1 MKAFDDVFADLV
13 NGVKARSVISG
24 GFRAGASFA
33 LKFPPPARGR
43 LKFFGVAE
51 GSCEIA
57 VGDAPGVTFATG
69 DVVILSAPR
78 PYTMTS
84 GAKTAMVDAK
94 RQFSG
99 AAGSIM
105 QVGDGDRFLVLGG
118 HIEASLAGVADVLP
132 PVLHLR
138 AGSSHARTLRWLLGQ
153 LVEEAETQTLGASLA
168 SSQLAQMMFVQLLR
182 AHLDGGEVAGWLR
195 ALTDAHLAPALRL
208 MQSQPSRG
216 WKLEELAKAAA
227 MSRTTFAAR
236 FKSVAGLSPLAF
248 LTEWRM
254 HLAQRALREGDAS
267 IAELAGNLGYASES
281 AFSNAFKRVTGRA
294 PQHYRISSG
303 GPRVARSRAR
313 VATTHR

>member
-1 MKAFDDVFADLV
+1 MHLDDVFADLV
-13 NGVKARSVISG
+13 HGATARSVISG

-33 LKFPPPARGR
+33 LRFPAPVRGR
-43 LKFFGVAE
+43 LKFFGVVE
-51 GSCEIA
+51 GSCELT
-57 VGDAPGVTFATG
+57 VEDAASVTFQAG
-69 DVVILSAPR
+69 DVVILTATR

-84 GAKTAMVDAK
+84 GAPAELVDAK

-99 AAGSIM
+99 VPGSIFE
-105 QVGDGDRFLVLGG
+105 VGDGDRFLVLGG
-118 HIEASLAGVADVLP
+118 HIEVGSAVFADVLP
-132 PVLHLR
+132 PVLHLG

-153 LVEEAETQTLGASLA
+153 LVAEAETKAPLASLA

-195 ALTDAHLAPALRL
+195 ALGDARLAPALRL
-208 MQSQPSRG
+208 MQSQPARA

-236 FKSVAGLSPLAF
+236 FKSVAGISPLAF

-254 HLAQRALREGDAS
+254 HLAQRSLREGHAS
-267 IAELAGNLGYASES
+267 IAELASTLGYASES
-281 AFSNAFKRVTGRA
+281 AFSNAFKRVIGRA
-294 PQHYRISSG
+294 PQHYRLSSG

-313 VATTHR
+313 AATSHR